1 MKTILAL
8 QQLILN
14 NNMVNTCGICNKEFA
29 RGDSLKRHLSMI
41 HGLDDEPTKN
51 EEVKSIGSD
60 DDDDDENMDEEGED
74 ENTEE
79 DGDQNNSEEEDVEE
93 DTSIESTINE
103 VFDEYENVVQ
113 EHVQEPESLAE
124 YSKNGTIASFLRD
137 KLINKFAE
145 DFKTVS
151 SWNELDV
158 TRKWSRL
165 AQKRM
170 AIDDVDAMT
179 AMKRVLLRDEIIKE
193 WVEENLSEET
203 DDDDVDDEHENN

>member
-1 MKTILAL
+1 
-8 QQLILN
+8 
-14 NNMVNTCGICNKEFA
+14 MVNE
-29 RGDSLKRHLSMI
+29 
-41 HGLDDEPTKN
+41 
-51 EEVKSIGSD
+51 
-60 DDDDDENMDEEGED
+60 
-74 ENTEE
+74 
-79 DGDQNNSEEEDVEE
+79 Q
-93 DTSIESTINE
+93 
-103 VFDEYENVVQ
+103 VQ
-113 EHVQEPESLAE
+113 ELESLQE
-124 YSKNGTIASFLRD
+124 YSNNGIITSFLRD

-151 SWNELDV
+151 SWNEQDV